1 MRRLET
7 PEVIGGRKASTE
19 WTSCFG
25 ARHYQPH
32 FKLLRPGSEIE
43 RDLRPIDEAFL
54 PFLSDGRV
62 RKIRSQDADTRK
74 VEQFEALL
82 ESVPGPGVP

>member
-25 ARHYQPH
+25 ARHYHPH
-32 FKLLRPGSEIE
+32 IKLLRPGSEIE
-43 RDLRPIDEAFL
+43 RDLRPIDEAFCRS
-54 PFLSDGRV
+54 FQTVEFGKYEV
-62 RKIRSQDADTRK
+62 RMRT
-74 VEQFEALL
+74 
-82 ESVPGPGVP
+82 PGT